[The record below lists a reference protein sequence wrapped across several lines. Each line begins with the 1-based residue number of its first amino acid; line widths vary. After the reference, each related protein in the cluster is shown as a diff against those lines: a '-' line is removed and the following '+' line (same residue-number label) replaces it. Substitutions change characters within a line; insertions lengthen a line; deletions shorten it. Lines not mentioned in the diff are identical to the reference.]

1 MYASTHKMWRQLENG
16 KCMDQSGKEAWEGG
30 KSERK
35 CSQRLADDLSENIFH
50 IT

>member
-1 MYASTHKMWRQLENG
+1 MYASTHKMWRQP
-16 KCMDQSGKEAWEGG
+16 KSGKEADEGEEGGG
-30 KSERK
+30 KSDRK